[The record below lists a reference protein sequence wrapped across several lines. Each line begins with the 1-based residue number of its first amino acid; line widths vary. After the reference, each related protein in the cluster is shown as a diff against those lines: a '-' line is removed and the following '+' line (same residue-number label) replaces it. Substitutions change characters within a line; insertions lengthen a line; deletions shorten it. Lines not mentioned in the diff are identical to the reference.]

1 MSPKVAFV
9 LKGYPRLSETFIAQ
23 EIEELEKRG
32 LDIVLVSLRWP
43 TDVEAH
49 PVHRRIKAP
58 IHYLPEYLWREPARV
73 WRAWRAV
80 RRLPGYAA
88 ARRLWLRDLRRDV
101 TLNRVRR
108 FGQAL
113 VLSHEVAP
121 SVGHLH
127 AHFLHTPASV
137 TRYAARIADLPWSC
151 SAHAK
156 DIWTTPSWEK
166 SEKLADCRWAVTC
179 TGVNRDHLAALA
191 PFGRVS
197 LVYHGVDPEY
207 FAPSVEREPSRDGS
221 DPRQPVTILSVGRT
235 VPKKGYD
242 DLIDAL
248 AALHP
253 ELHWRFVHI
262 GGGFLLKRLRRQA
275 ERVGLGG
282 RVSWL
287 GSQSQDAVLDKYRQA
302 DLFALACRVDKNG
315 DRDGIP
321 NVLLEALSQSLAVVT
336 TQVSAIPELVI
347 DRENGILVPPR
358 DPSALAAALA
368 NLIVNPALRAR
379 LGRAGRDRVCTMFH
393 KDRGIADLAKKFGI
407 GG

>member
-1 MSPKVAFV
+1 MTPKVAFI

-43 TDVEAH
+43 TDNKVH

-58 IHYLPEYLWREPARV
+58 VHYLPEYLWRQPARV
-73 WRAWRAV
+73 WRAWCSV

-88 ARRLWLRDLRRDV
+88 ARQLWLRDLRRDV

-156 DIWTTPSWEK
+156 DVWTTPSWEK

-179 TGVNRDHLAALA
+179 TGVNREHLAALA
-191 PFGRVS
+191 PEGRVS
-197 LVYHGVDPEY
+197 LVYHGVDSDY
-207 FAPSVEREPSRDGS
+207 FAPSAGNEPPRDGGDS
-221 DPRQPVTILSVGRT
+221 RHPVTILSVGRA

-242 DLIDAL
+242 DLINAL
-248 AALHP
+248 AALRP
-253 ELHWRFVHI
+253 GLHWRFIHI
-262 GGGFLLKRLRRQA
+262 GGGVLLKRLRRQV
-275 ERVGLGG
+275 ERAGLGG
-282 RVSWL
+282 RVTWL
-287 GSQSQDAVLDKYRQA
+287 GSQSQDTVLHHYRQA
-302 DLFALACRVDKNG
+302 DLFALACRVGKDG

-336 TQVSAIPELVI
+336 TRVSAIPELIV
-347 DRENGILVPPR
+347 DGENGILVPPR
-358 DPSALAAALA
+358 DSPALAAALA
-368 NLIVNPALRAR
+368 GLIVDPALRAR
-379 LGRAGRDRVCTMFH
+379 LGGAGRDRVCAMFH
-393 KDRGIADLAKKFGI
+393 KDRGIVELAKKFGL